1 MVSASP
7 FFLAFSAFIHYG
19 APLQAWNWLLY
30 TSWASPRRPLP
41 QDGGAAKLAD
51 DVELGLD
58 RIASNDPTAG
68 PGARGASRRPQD
80 GLGSPVPPDATPRA
94 PGGAGREPP
103 PVRGLLKGQKG
114 APLNLGRAAN
124 LIERWQRFLTA
135 EQVEEI
141 SNHLEGH

>member
-1 MVSASP
+1 MAPADRRPPLFSMVSASP

-41 QDGGAAKLAD
+41 QYGGAAKLGIAGFWGRWSLAPLGSFKAAKLAD

-68 PGARGASRRPQD
+68 PGARRASRRPQD

-94 PGGAGREPP
+94 PGAGRAPP
-103 PVRGLLKGQKG
+103 PVRG
-114 APLNLGRAAN
+114 P
-124 LIERWQRFLTA
+124 
-135 EQVEEI
+135 
-141 SNHLEGH
+141 